1 MISYRADL
9 RDWLTPMLYD
19 VLDAAPSR
27 ALLAWLW
34 DRRVS
39 PAMLAEPEQWL
50 LTGLLL
56 EGKPGAPRRE
66 RHLQAMVRRLP
77 TWWGQLPLPVANVAG
92 EALDALL
99 LGPVIAPERV
109 TDDDL
114 ALFFGWLEEHP
125 LPCENGRR

>member
-9 RDWLTPMLYD
+9 RNWLTPLLYD
-19 VLDAAPSR
+19 VLEAAPSR
-27 ALLAWLW
+27 GLLAWLW
-34 DRRVS
+34 DRRIA
-39 PAMLAEPEQWL
+39 PATLAEPEQWL

-56 EGKPGAPRRE
+56 EGKPGAPRPQ
-66 RHLQAMVRRLP
+66 RHLQALVRCLP
-77 TWWGQLPLPVANVAG
+77 TWWEHLPPPVADVAG
-92 EALDALL
+92 QTLDALL

-114 ALFFGWLEEHP
+114 ALFFDWLDEHP